1 MSAVQA
7 AHAEDAVLRFGRFEL
22 HHAHRRLLVDGAPVV
37 LGGRAFDLL
46 AALAARAGRLVGK
59 SELINLVWPGLVV
72 EEANLTVQISALRRV
87 VGNDT
92 IVTVPGRGYRFVMP
106 TKAVAPS
113 ARPAEMP
120 ADDMTARRE
129 IRFTTSSDG
138 VQIATA
144 RYGSGPLVLKAATWL
159 THIDQ
164 VVAGSVQHALIEEF
178 SATGSYV
185 EYDTR
190 GCGLSQRRVDDISFE
205 AWVRDLEA
213 VANAHGGDEPF
224 TLLGFTC
231 GAGVAIE
238 YAARHPERVRSLV
251 LLGGFATSY
260 FSTSHPDP
268 AIRREGELMIELA
281 AVGWGNSSPA
291 FRQVFV
297 SRFLPDAS
305 PAQWSAFDKLQR
317 ETCSPD
323 VAASYLEA
331 LYGINV
337 KEAARRVRCPALM
350 LHPKGDQMVPFEQGR
365 RLASLVPGARFVPL
379 EGRNHIPLAT
389 EPAFTA
395 FMREVRSFLGE
406 EPPQESPAP
415 QLTARQ
421 TEALRHIARGA
432 SDKQIAAALS
442 LSPRTVEMHVASAL
456 KALGC
461 RTRAEAVH
469 RATQLRLL
477 RIQTP

>member
-1 MSAVQA
+1 
-7 AHAEDAVLRFGRFEL
+7 
-22 HHAHRRLLVDGAPVV
+22 
-37 LGGRAFDLL
+37 
-46 AALAARAGRLVGK
+46 
-59 SELINLVWPGLVV
+59 
-72 EEANLTVQISALRRV
+72 
-87 VGNDT
+87 
-92 IVTVPGRGYRFVMP
+92 
-106 TKAVAPS
+106 
-113 ARPAEMP
+113 MP
-120 ADDMTARRE
+120 AVRE
-129 IRFTTSSDG
+129 IRFVNASDG

-164 VVAGSVQHALIEEF
+164 VVPGSIQQALIDEF
-178 SATGSYV
+178 SANRTYV

-190 GCGLSQRRVDDISFE
+190 GCGLSRRRVDDISFE

-213 VANAHGGDEPF
+213 VADTHGGDEPF

-231 GAGVAIE
+231 GAGVAVE
-238 YAARHPERVRSLV
+238 YAARHPERVRNLV

-268 AIRREGELMIELA
+268 AVRREGELMRELA
-281 AVGWGNSSPA
+281 AVGWGSSSPS

-305 PAQWSAFDKLQR
+305 PAHWAAFDQLQR

-323 VAASYLEA
+323 VAARYLEA

-337 KEAARRVRCPALM
+337 KDSARRVRCPALL

-379 EGRNHIPLAT
+379 EGRNHIPLPT
-389 EPAFTA
+389 EPAFA
-395 FMREVRSFLGE
+395 GFLREVRAFLGE
-406 EPPQESPAP
+406 EPPPDAP
-415 QLTARQ
+415 VARLTVRQ
-421 TEALRHIARGA
+421 AQALNHIARGA
-432 SDKQIAAALS
+432 TDKQIAAALS
-442 LSPRTVEMHVASAL
+442 LSPRTVEMHVAGAL

-469 RATQLRLL
+469 RATRLRLL
-477 RIQTP
+477 QA